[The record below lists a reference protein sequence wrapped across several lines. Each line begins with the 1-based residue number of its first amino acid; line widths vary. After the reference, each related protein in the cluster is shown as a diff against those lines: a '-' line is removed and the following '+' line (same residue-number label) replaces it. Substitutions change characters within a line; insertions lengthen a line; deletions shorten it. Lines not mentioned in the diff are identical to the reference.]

1 MALGGLVSAVT
12 DGIKAVRGTE
22 KSLKAGKTV
31 EKAAE
36 KEAKNGVKAEN
47 MATENAAGTR
57 NGNTAMGSEAQTGM
71 ETQSEKEMSATA
83 KNEDPN
89 KTPSAPI
96 NDGDSKA
103 AAAVSRNNEAQKVL
117 KTKEIQKQATR
128 AEYRALHPKAAT
140 SLDFARAMGGK
151 IAHSKGARYAMGF
164 EALAMLTGNGMLP
177 FHVLKDAFH
186 VMGFGMDKADQVAT
200 GKIPLSS
207 NKQSTNGGYSQGT
220 KKEGHADSQTEDA
233 SYDDGFLS
241 NQMDSAADKM
251 MDSNGFSNTT
261 SEMANQ
267 VTTNTSTYG
276 QSPSQEYTNDGPEV

>member
-36 KEAKNGVKAEN
+36 KEAQSSVKAEN
-47 MATENAAGTR
+47 MAKENVAGTG
-57 NGNTAMGSEAQTGM
+57 NGNTAMGS

-89 KTPSAPI
+89 KTRSAPA

-117 KTKEIQKQATR
+117 KTKEMQKQATR

-200 GKIPLSS
+200 GKIPL
-207 NKQSTNGGYSQGT
+207 QSANGGYSQGT
-220 KKEGHADSQTEDA
+220 KKEGHADSQTEEA
-233 SYDDGFLS
+233 SYDGGFLS
-241 NQMDSAADKM
+241 KQMNSAADKM

-276 QSPSQEYTNDGPEV
+276 QSPNQEYTNDGPEV

>member
-36 KEAKNGVKAEN
+36 KEAKNGVKTES
-47 MATENAAGTR
+47 MATENVAGKG
-57 NGNTAMGSEAQTGM
+57 NGNTAMGSEAQTGT

-89 KTPSAPI
+89 KIPSAPA

-117 KTKEIQKQATR
+117 KTKEMQKQATR

-207 NKQSTNGGYSQGT
+207 NKQTANGGYSQGT

-276 QSPSQEYTNDGPEV
+276 QSPNQEYTNDGPEV

>member
-36 KEAKNGVKAEN
+36 KEAKNSVKTES

-117 KTKEIQKQATR
+117 KTKEMQKQATR

>member
-36 KEAKNGVKAEN
+36 KEAKNGVKTES
-47 MATENAAGTR
+47 MATENVAGTG
-57 NGNTAMGSEAQTGM
+57 NGNTAMGPEAQTGTG
-71 ETQSEKEMSATA
+71 TQSEKEMSATA
-83 KNEDPN
+83 KNEDLN
-89 KTPSAPI
+89 KTASAPA

-117 KTKEIQKQATR
+117 KTKEMQKQATR

-200 GKIPLSS
+200 GKIPL
-207 NKQSTNGGYSQGT
+207 QSANGGYSQGS

-241 NQMDSAADKM
+241 KQMNGATDKM

-276 QSPSQEYTNDGPEV
+276 QSPNQEYTNDGPEV

>member
-36 KEAKNGVKAEN
+36 KEAQSSVKAEN
-47 MATENAAGTR
+47 MAKENVAGTG
-57 NGNTAMGSEAQTGM
+57 NGNTAMGS

-89 KTPSAPI
+89 KTRSAPA

-117 KTKEIQKQATR
+117 KTKAMQKQATR

-200 GKIPLSS
+200 GKIPL
-207 NKQSTNGGYSQGT
+207 QSANGGYSQGT

-276 QSPSQEYTNDGPEV
+276 QSPNQEYTNDGPEV